1 MSSSP
6 ERQERDS
13 VALRKAIIQRGL
25 QVLIGTLLMGL
36 FLFLAAGRLDWVM
49 GWAYIGL
56 NFFGLIPNIIIVALK
71 NPEVIA
77 ARAKPPQEDTKGW
90 DKVFISITAPMPF
103 VIMAVSGLDAGRY
116 GWSIVPMWV
125 EWSGVAL
132 FIAAWILSLWAMVA
146 NKYFE
151 GSVRIQ
157 KDRGQKTVTS
167 GPYAIVRHPGY
178 VAFTILYLATPLFLG
193 SWWGLVPAGL
203 MALGFIYRTAR
214 EDRTLMEELADYPAY
229 AQKVRYRLVPGVW

>member
-6 ERQERDS
+6 ERQGRDS
-13 VALRKAIIQRGL
+13 AAIRKAIIQRGL
-25 QVLIGTLLMGL
+25 QVFIGTLLMGL
-36 FLFLAAGRLDWVM
+36 FLFLAAGRLDWTM

-56 NFFGLIPNIIIVALK
+56 NFFGLIPNMIIVASK

-103 VIMAVSGLDAGRY
+103 VIMVVSGLDAGRH
-116 GWSIVPMWV
+116 GWSIVEPWV
-125 EWSGVAL
+125 EWLGISL
-132 FIAAWILSLWAMVA
+132 FVIAWLLTLWVMVA

-157 KDRGQKTVTS
+157 KDRDQKTVTS
-167 GPYAIVRHPGY
+167 GPYGIVRHPGY
-178 VAFTILYLATPLFLG
+178 VAFSILYLATPLFLG
-193 SWWGLVPAGL
+193 SWWGLIPAGL
-203 MALGFIYRTAR
+203 IAFGFIYRTAR